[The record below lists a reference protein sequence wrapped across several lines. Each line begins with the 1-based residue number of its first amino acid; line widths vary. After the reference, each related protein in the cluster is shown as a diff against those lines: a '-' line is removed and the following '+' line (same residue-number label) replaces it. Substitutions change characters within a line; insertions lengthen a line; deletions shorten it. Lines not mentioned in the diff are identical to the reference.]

1 MKIEYNG
8 TNIEVNIIGEFKVEE
23 KNYIVTSYADE
34 NNNYK
39 IVILQLIKDGSS
51 IKAVNVK
58 EEDIEKVRNAYEEI
72 KNTLMEDEDE
82 E

>member
-8 TNIEVNIIGEFKVEE
+8 TNIEVNIIGEFKIEE

-51 IKAVNVK
+51 IRAVNVK